1 MEMRFDRELFVEPV
15 NDSVQFE
22 KIEDRLENL
31 MVNDIF
37 HRWCHSLLNNRKSV
51 NILLQASQGEN

>member
-1 MEMRFDRELFVEPV
+1 MRFDRELFVEPV

-37 HRWCHSLLNNRKSV
+37 HR
-51 NILLQASQGEN
+51 

>member
-1 MEMRFDRELFVEPV
+1 MRFDRGLFVEPV
-15 NDSVQFE
+15 NDPVQFE

-37 HRWCHSLLNNRKSV
+37 HR
-51 NILLQASQGEN
+51 

>member
-15 NDSVQFE
+15 NDLVQFE

-37 HRWCHSLLNNRKSV
+37 HR
-51 NILLQASQGEN
+51 

>member
-15 NDSVQFE
+15 NNSVQFE

-37 HRWCHSLLNNRKSV
+37 HR
-51 NILLQASQGEN
+51 